1 MTTLDTIAVSDDFD
15 IIITDNGMIKIDDE
29 SLAVKDRLLFEIS
42 SNNSWKYDKGLGI
55 NWVDEYG
62 TGLLQVKNSEP
73 AIINAL
79 EKKLANISGVKEIKS
94 ITLSPVG
101 DRGLSIIVVVET
113 FDNEE
118 ITIRSEV

>member
-1 MTTLDTIAVSDDFD
+1 MNTLDTVAVSDDFD

-29 SLAVKDRLLFEIS
+29 SYAVKDRLLFEIS
-42 SNNSWKYDKGLGI
+42 SNNSWKYDKSLGI

-73 AIINAL
+73 AIVNAI
-79 EKKLANISGVKEIKS
+79 EKKLSNISGVKEIKS
-94 ITLSPVG
+94 ITLAPVG

-113 FDNEE
+113 FENKE

>member
-1 MTTLDTIAVSDDFD
+1 MNTLDTVAVSDDFD

-29 SLAVKDRLLFEIS
+29 SYAVKDRLLFEIS
-42 SNNSWKYDKGLGI
+42 SNNSWKYDKNLGI

-73 AIINAL
+73 AIVNAI
-79 EKKLANISGVKEIKS
+79 EKKLSNISGVKEIKS
-94 ITLSPVG
+94 ITLAPVG
-101 DRGLSIIVVVET
+101 DRGLSTIVVVET
-113 FDNEE
+113 FENKE